1 MTRPFNKTDL
11 QNLMKQVNSW
21 KPTASRMIMS
31 KKEYDDIISLEQ
43 FECPACG
50 VMCNRNM
57 GHPEDGC
64 DWGKIYNIMSS

>member
-1 MTRPFNKTDL
+1 VT
-11 QNLMKQVNSW
+11 
-21 KPTASRMIMS
+21 KPLSKNDILKAFKLIENQGLTASRMIMS
-31 KKEYDDIISLEQ
+31 KKEYDDIIALEQ